1 MKVFIFREREV
12 SQSLAVS
19 TVCRLHR
26 LVERKAQASK
36 SFSGSF
42 SCDASRATVSPDSID
57 SMSDQTEWAHAAMRR
72 EATRAREEGRD
83 SVLAR
88 RRFADSAFC
97 AENAIAA
104 MGLPA
109 VMDGLRQCHF
119 RDRLLLARLK
129 QLLASGEDS
138 PDDFF
143 LSTAASSSAET
154 TPLSALVSLLSGSAA
169 ADEGNGDSSGSSSSS
184 SSAAALQLLAAQVVA
199 NLAPLHEKHGLLLA
213 RSAGPFLITLLAS
226 GSTRL
231 RESSCVALGNLALA
245 GAKVVRVLV
254 NQEVVESLLVA
265 TECGEE
271 SVRSAAFYALYH
283 VLHTCPPECVE
294 GGALERLVAVCKGQ
308 LELAYRAM
316 PIELPWVLFVLSCN
330 HALHGSLNTRAVVT
344 KALDICTYEIFQK
357 SDSRPLVRVVTPVV
371 RLLANLCSGPG
382 SESASMSCL
391 AHPDLQ
397 AILMAL
403 LATNYSHLCKES
415 LWWFAN
421 IVNSESVV
429 VQEHLVELDI
439 MDKLEFHTVQAVQ
452 KMDPYLSNVM
462 H

>member
-1 MKVFIFREREV
+1 
-12 SQSLAVS
+12 
-19 TVCRLHR
+19 
-26 LVERKAQASK
+26 
-36 SFSGSF
+36 
-42 SCDASRATVSPDSID
+42 
-57 SMSDQTEWAHAAMRR
+57 MSDQTQWAHEAMRR
-72 EATRAREEGRD
+72 EAIRAREDGRD
-83 SVLAR
+83 NVLSR
-88 RRFADSAFC
+88 RRFTDSAFS
-97 AENAIAA
+97 AENAISA

-119 RDRLLLARLK
+119 HDRLLLSRLK
-129 QLLASGEDS
+129 QLLASGEES

-143 LSTAASSSAET
+143 LSSSSSET
-154 TPLSALVSLLSGSAA
+154 TPLAALVSLLSSGAE
-169 ADEGNGDSSGSSSSS
+169 EGQHRDSGS
-184 SSAAALQLLAAQVVA
+184 ALQLLAVQVVA
-199 NLAPLHEKHGLLLA
+199 NLAPLNEKNGLLLA
-213 RSAGPFLITLLAS
+213 RSAGPFLVTLLSS

-231 RESSCVALGNLALA
+231 REASCVALGNLALA

-254 NQEVVESLLVA
+254 NQEVVESLIAV
-265 TECGEE
+265 TSDECGEE
-271 SVRSAAFYALYH
+271 GVRSAAFYALYH
-283 VLHTCPPECVE
+283 VLHTCPPECVDR
-294 GGALERLVAVCKGQ
+294 ASLAHLVDVCKGQ
-308 LELAYRAM
+308 LACKTM

-330 HALHGSLNTRAVVT
+330 HALHGSLNTRAVIS

-371 RLLANLCSGPG
+371 RLLANLCAGPG
-382 SESASMSCL
+382 AESACL
-391 AHPDLQ
+391 NVLSYPDLQ

-421 IVNSESVV
+421 IVNSDSVV

-452 KMDPYLSNVM
+452 KMDPYLSNVI